1 MDAQTFRQGRI
12 SRPVVVAAIAAI
24 VALTALTAADVLRRT
39 PRPVATHEASSVS
52 SPIRAVAAAP
62 RLVSHAEA
70 RFLVR
75 RGATAAELA
84 AENQQRWDRL
94 QLRMLGDR
102 WVLGLLRHRPGMTLV
117 DLVSV
122 YLSRR

>member
-1 MDAQTFRQGRI
+1 
-12 SRPVVVAAIAAI
+12 VVAAITAI
-24 VALTALTAADVLRRT
+24 LALTALTAADVLRRT

-52 SPIRAVAAAP
+52 SSIRAVAAAP

-70 RFLVR
+70 RFLVS

-94 QLRMLGDR
+94 QLRMLGDQ
-102 WVLGLLRHRPGMTLV
+102 WVIGLLMHRPGITLA
-117 DLVSV
+117 DLVGE
-122 YLSRR
+122 YLSRRQTSMDAAR